1 MSLRTRLV
9 GLTTL
14 LAAAAAPARADLV
27 SGYVSMALQG
37 DLSGAA
43 AHFEQADSLSPAETR
58 CFEEF
63 RRRFVQ
69 AEEDLAVPDDPF
81 VGELVHTYR
90 DYWRRALLGEI
101 GEGDAEAFLT
111 GRISE
116 LLARH
121 GIASDVGGDEA
132 LERMGDGI
140 ARAGLHHLGGMTRPH
155 FDLMLW
161 SRQDTTRYDVELT
174 DGRRT
179 VTVVGVGDFLV
190 RGWSEFATIGR
201 ASNGGWAKSE
211 ALFCL
216 VDDYDLESENFR
228 VSYLQHET
236 RHFADYEL
244 FPALDQIELEYR
256 AKLTECA
263 FAVETLPEI
272 LASFASRAER
282 NPAAPHSFANEA
294 VVRHLSRELFGED
307 FVAVEGRWR
316 EVAPDRIHATARE
329 LLARNTRAL
338 RNAGAETTRGVI
350 GGERS
355 GS

>member
-1 MSLRTRLV
+1 
-9 GLTTL
+9 
-14 LAAAAAPARADLV
+14 
-27 SGYVSMALQG
+27 MALQG

-58 CFEEF
+58 CLEGF

-69 AEEDLAVPDDPF
+69 ADEVLPVPDDPF

-101 GEGDAEAFLT
+101 GESDAEAFLT
-111 GRISE
+111 GRVRE

-121 GIASDVGGDEA
+121 GIASDVGDEEA
-132 LERMGDGI
+132 LERMGEGI
-140 ARAGLHHLGGMTRPH
+140 ARAGLHHIGGMTRPH

-179 VTVVGVGDFLV
+179 VAVVFVGDFLV
-190 RGWSEFATIGR
+190 KGWSEFATIGR
-201 ASNGGWAKSE
+201 ASTGGWATSD

-272 LASFASRAER
+272 LASFAGRAER
-282 NPAAPHSFANEA
+282 NPAAPHSFANDA
-294 VVRHLSRELFGED
+294 VVRHLSREVFAED
-307 FVAVEGRWR
+307 FVAEERRWR
-316 EVAPDRIHATARE
+316 EADPERVHAAARE

-338 RNAGAETTRGVI
+338 RNAGAETAKGVI
-350 GGERS
+350 GGVAP
-355 GS
+355 GG